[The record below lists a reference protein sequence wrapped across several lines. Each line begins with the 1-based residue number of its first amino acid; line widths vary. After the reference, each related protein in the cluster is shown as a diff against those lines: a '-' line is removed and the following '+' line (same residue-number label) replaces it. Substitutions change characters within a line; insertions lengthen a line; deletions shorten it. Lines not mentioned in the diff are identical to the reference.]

1 MCAAAPSKKAVTR
14 RRTTSGSLA
23 DTSVVEST
31 RSTNIAVASLRST
44 ARSLGRQVAAR
55 WAVFRTR
62 EALSGPTTMR
72 DVLDPKVFK
81 AYDVRGIHGT
91 EIDEDGAYRVGRAYV
106 EQFEPRTVAIG
117 RDMRVSSPTM
127 AAAVIEGVADAG
139 ADVIDIGMVG
149 TEMLYYAV
157 GDGGL
162 DGGICVTASHNP
174 KEFTGM

>member
-1 MCAAAPSKKAVTR
+1 AVTR

-62 EALSGPTTMR
+62 EALSGTTTMR

-81 AYDVRGIHGT
+81 AYDVRGIHPT
-91 EIDEDGAYRVGRAYV
+91 EIDEEGAYRVGRAFV
-106 EQFEPRTVAIG
+106 EHFGLG
-117 RDMRVSSPTM
+117 RS
-127 AAAVIEGVADAG
+127 
-139 ADVIDIGMVG
+139 
-149 TEMLYYAV
+149 AV
-157 GDGGL
+157 GRHMSVSAPRESAD
-162 DGGICVTASHNP
+162 
-174 KEFTGM
+174 